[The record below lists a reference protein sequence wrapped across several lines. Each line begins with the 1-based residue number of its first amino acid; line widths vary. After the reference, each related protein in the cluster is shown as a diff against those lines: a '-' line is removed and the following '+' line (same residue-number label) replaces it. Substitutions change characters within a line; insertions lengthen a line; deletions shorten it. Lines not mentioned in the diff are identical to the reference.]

1 MSYSELVRNDYMQK
15 NDFNCAETMLRAAN
29 EAYDI
34 GLSEEAL
41 RAASPFGGGM
51 GREGACGAMTGAL
64 MALGIMRGSGKS
76 HEDPRLGE
84 LRDEFVRRFEERF
97 GSTECAAIKARH
109 RDPVK
114 NCQVV
119 VEGAAEILED
129 VLERSGHRG

>member
-1 MSYSELVRNDYMQK
+1 MIYSELVRNDYMQK
-15 NDFNCAETMLRAAN
+15 HDLNCAETMLRAAN

-41 RAASPFGGGM
+41 RAAEAFGGGM

-76 HEDPRLGE
+76 HQDPRLGE
-84 LRDEFVRRFEERF
+84 LRDEFVQRFEQRF
-97 GSTECAAIKARH
+97 GSTECAAVKARH

-129 VLERSGHRG
+129 VLEREKKL